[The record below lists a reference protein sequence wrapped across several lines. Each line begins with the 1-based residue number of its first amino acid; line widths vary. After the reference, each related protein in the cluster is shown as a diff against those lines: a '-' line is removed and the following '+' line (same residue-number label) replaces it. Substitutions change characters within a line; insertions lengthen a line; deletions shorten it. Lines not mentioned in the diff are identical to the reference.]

1 MGAGFLQWGAG
12 GPAAWA
18 VGRARPLTQGSVAA
32 WVPQEQER
40 GQLFSWDFAA
50 FSGPCGMGPAQP
62 TMARGWRRKAG
73 QIPDML
79 DYAPAGPRAGP

>member
-1 MGAGFLQWGAG
+1 M
-12 GPAAWA
+12 AAR
-18 VGRARPLTQGSVAA
+18 G
-32 WVPQEQER
+32 PQEQEQ

-50 FSGPCGMGPAQP
+50 FSGPCGMGPAQ
-62 TMARGWRRKAG
+62 TTVARGWRRKAG